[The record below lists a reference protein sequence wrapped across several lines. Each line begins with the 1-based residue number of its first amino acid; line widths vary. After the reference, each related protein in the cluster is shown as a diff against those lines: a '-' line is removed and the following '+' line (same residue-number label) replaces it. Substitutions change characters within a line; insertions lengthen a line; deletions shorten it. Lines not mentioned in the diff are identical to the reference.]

1 MEPQQ
6 NTEQLEQPS
15 KFMIPL
21 AIVVAGAMVA
31 GAIYFG
37 GSVPS
42 RSLTGETSSE
52 VDIPKVTE
60 NDHYIGQRNAKIII
74 IEYSDI
80 ECPFCKI
87 FHYTMKEILNTYPN
101 DVAWVYRHY
110 PIPQL
115 HAKAIKE
122 AEATECAAELGGNQ
136 AFWNYLDE
144 IFATTNSNDSLDL
157 AELPRIAGTI
167 GLDVTAFNE
176 CLDSGR
182 HTETVTKD
190 IVRLQKQKLGTPY
203 SVITLNGEKK
213 YVINGAEPIA
223 SIKLKIDS
231 LLK

>member
-1 MEPQQ
+1 M
-6 NTEQLEQPS
+6 
-15 KFMIPL
+15 
-21 AIVVAGAMVA
+21 
-31 GAIYFG
+31 
-37 GSVPS
+37 PS
-42 RSLTGETSSE
+42 RSLTGETQSE
-52 VDIPKVTE
+52 IDIPKVTE
-60 NDHYIGQRNAKIII
+60 NDHYIGQRNAKIVI
-74 IEYSDI
+74 IEYSDL

-182 HTETVTKD
+182 HTEAVTKD
-190 IVRLQKQKLGTPY
+190 IVRLQKQRLGTPY
-203 SVITLNGEKK
+203 SVITLNGDKK
-213 YVINGAEPIA
+213 YIINGAEPLA